1 MGVFV
6 HLLMSDRHFKVSSE
20 VEDVEIAIV
29 VDSSEQTGI
38 ARMPVHVIDIVFR
51 VLKGSYGILG
61 IGVPQ
66 LDCPIVRAGENEVV
80 EELKL

>member
-1 MGVFV
+1 
-6 HLLMSDRHFKVSSE
+6 
-20 VEDVEIAIV
+20 
-29 VDSSEQTGI
+29 
-38 ARMPVHVIDIVFR
+38 MPVHVIDIVFR